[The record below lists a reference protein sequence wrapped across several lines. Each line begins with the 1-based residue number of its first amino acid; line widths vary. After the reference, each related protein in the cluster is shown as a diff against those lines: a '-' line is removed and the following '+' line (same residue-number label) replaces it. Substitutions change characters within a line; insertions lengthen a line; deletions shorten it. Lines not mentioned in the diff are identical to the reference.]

1 MTASL
6 RPHGEDD
13 PGTLVRAIGRMAHM
27 VIELR
32 DEYVATPRDD
42 TLDQL
47 ERRLDELQ
55 DLRQQLQRARTDA
68 PDAAQAGSIR

>member
-6 RPHGEDD
+6 RPSGEDD
-13 PGTLVRAIGRMAHM
+13 PNTLVRAIGRMAHM

-55 DLRQQLQRARTDA
+55 ELRQQLQRAR
-68 PDAAQAGSIR
+68 DAAANSAV